1 MARARGRDVTRL
13 AVGRLAGVFGIRGE
27 LKCDPTPLGEDAIA
41 SGRAYALSANDGA
54 RVVVCTQARRHKG
67 RYVVAFEGVE
77 TVEAAQLLTGS
88 DLYVERD
95 EIELQPN
102 EYLDR
107 DLIGLQLCDVAG
119 NELGRVAAIEHF
131 PAQDCLV
138 IEPGRALVPLV
149 AAFVREIDLEARTIV
164 MELPAGLL
172 EG

>member
-1 MARARGRDVTRL
+1 MARAGGRCLTRL
-13 AVGRLAGVFGIRGE
+13 AVARLTGVFGIRGE
-27 LKCDPTPLGEDAIA
+27 LKCNPTPVGENAIA
-41 SGRAYALSANDGA
+41 SGRAYALSPNEGA
-54 RVVVCTQARRHKG
+54 RVVVCTQARSHKG
-67 RYVVAFEGVE
+67 RFVVAFEGVE
-77 TVEAAQLLTGS
+77 TVEAAQLLVGS

-95 EIELQPN
+95 EVELQPN

-107 DLIGLQLCDVAG
+107 DLIGLQLRDVAG
-119 NELGRVAAIEHF
+119 KELGRVAAVEHF

-164 MELPAGLL
+164 MDLPAGLL